1 MAKTEKKCNYCG
13 KVFLAENKEINRR
26 NAKYCS
32 LSCAAKAE
40 KTKQFELICK
50 HCGKLFIGYHATAKY
65 CSLSCKQKHY
75 RAQQKVDNTKDMKY
89 YYKIFEYIPCELCG

>member
-13 KVFLAENKEINRR
+13 KVFLAENKEINRG

-40 KTKQFELICK
+40 KTATK
-50 HCGKLFIGYHATAKY
+50 GKK
-65 CSLSCKQKHY
+65 K
-75 RAQQKVDNTKDMKY
+75 
-89 YYKIFEYIPCELCG
+89 

>member
-13 KVFLAENKEINRR
+13 KVFLAENKEINRG

-40 KTKQFELICK
+40 KQNNLNLFVNIVVNSLLDIMLQLNIVRCLVNKNIIELNK
-50 HCGKLFIGYHATAKY
+50 RLTT
-65 CSLSCKQKHY
+65 QK
-75 RAQQKVDNTKDMKY
+75 
-89 YYKIFEYIPCELCG
+89 I

>member
-1 MAKTEKKCNYCG
+1 MLNIVHYLVLQKQ
-13 KVFLAENKEINRR
+13 
-26 NAKYCS
+26 
-32 LSCAAKAE
+32 

-89 YYKIFEYIPCELCG
+89 YYKNI